1 MKLKNITVIKNY
13 GDLVVG
19 KRADERSP
27 YYFCKF
33 YVGKK
38 VLPNGYFFKT
48 LKTTSLY
55 DARRLAKEEW
65 KKYQSGAVK
74 MITPKESK
82 FHHFAEIYLRNKE
95 RRIKSGE
102 IVSTKILTR
111 DKNIIEQSMYK
122 FFGKDR
128 DVRTITYHDID
139 KYFHNELDH
148 LAGKTRCNYRV
159 LLRQILEFAVIEEC
173 LQQLPVFPT
182 LSKGVPESYVP
193 YTVKEVQLIKSE
205 IRRRI
210 KSTDKWD
217 RSNYILY
224 RELIDYIDFC
234 YFGPFRPGK
243 EILLLQH
250 KHIEQIQSING
261 LKGLAIMPPTRK
273 VKKNKKIAIGRPLLR
288 EIYVNRILKRTPID
302 TGEEYLFYN
311 ISELRDEIDI
321 HSLIKK
327 TGNLFVKLVKFLDIY
342 KTEHGV
348 RPMYSLRSSQ
358 LTDDKSQGL
367 PMEEIAKNSNT
378 SMKMLDSHYLVTY
391 SSSEKEKLLEQLYGK
406 DRRNPKNQK

>member
-1 MKLKNITVIKNY
+1 MKLKKIIIIKNY
-13 GDLVVG
+13 GDLVIG
-19 KRADERSP
+19 KRADDRSP
-27 YYFCKF
+27 YYHCKF
-33 YVGKK
+33 YVSKK
-38 VLPNGYFFKT
+38 MSKDGYFFKS

-65 KKYQSGAVK
+65 KKYQSGAVR
-74 MITPKESK
+74 MTTPKESK
-82 FHHFAEIYLRNKE
+82 FHYFAEIYLRNKE

-102 IVSTKILTR
+102 ITSTKILTR
-111 DKNIIEQSMYK
+111 EKNIIEQSMYK

-128 DVRTITYHDID
+128 DVRTIKYHDID
-139 KYFHNELDH
+139 KYFHNELEH

-173 LQQLPVFPT
+173 IDSLPVFPT
-182 LSKGVPESYVP
+182 LSKGVPQSYVP
-193 YTVKEVQLIKSE
+193 YTDEEVKLIKNE

-217 RSNYILY
+217 RSNYIIY
-224 RELIDYIDFC
+224 RELNDYIDFC
-234 YFGPFRPGK
+234 RFAPFRPGK
-243 EILLLQH
+243 EILLLKH
-250 KHIEQIQSING
+250 NHIEQIQSING

-273 VKKNKKIAIGRPLLR
+273 VKSKKIAIGRPLLR
-288 EIYVNRILKRTPID
+288 DIYVNRILKRIPID
-302 TGEEYLFYN
+302 TGEEYIFFN
-311 ISELRDEIDI
+311 VSELRDNIDVD
-321 HSLIKK
+321 SLLKK
-327 TGNLFVKLVKFLDIY
+327 VGNLFVKIVKFLDIY
-342 KTEHGV
+342 KTNDGI

-406 DRRNPKNQK
+406 DKRNPKNQK

>member
-1 MKLKNITVIKNY
+1 MKLKKITIIKNY
-13 GDLVVG
+13 GDLVIG
-19 KRADERSP
+19 KRADDRSP
-27 YYFCKF
+27 YYHCKF
-33 YVGKK
+33 YVSKK
-38 VLPNGYFFKT
+38 MSKDGYFFKS

-65 KKYQSGAVK
+65 KKYQSGAVR
-74 MITPKESK
+74 MTTPKESK
-82 FHHFAEIYLRNKE
+82 FHYFAEIYLRNKE

-102 IVSTKILTR
+102 ITSTKILTR
-111 DKNIIEQSMYK
+111 EKNIIEQSMYK

-128 DVRTITYHDID
+128 DVRTIKYHDID
-139 KYFHNELDH
+139 KYFHNELEH

-173 LQQLPVFPT
+173 IDSLPVFPT
-182 LSKGVPESYVP
+182 LSKGVPQSYVP
-193 YTVKEVQLIKSE
+193 YTDEEVKLIKNE

-217 RSNYILY
+217 RSNYIIY
-224 RELIDYIDFC
+224 RELNDYIDFC
-234 YFGPFRPGK
+234 RFAPFRPGK

-250 KHIEQIQSING
+250 NHIEQIQSING

-273 VKKNKKIAIGRPLLR
+273 VKSKKIAIGRPLLR
-288 EIYVNRILKRTPID
+288 DIYVNRILKRIPID
-302 TGEEYLFYN
+302 TGEEYIFFN
-311 ISELRDEIDI
+311 VSELRDNIDVD
-321 HSLIKK
+321 SLLKK
-327 TGNLFVKLVKFLDIY
+327 VGNLFVKIVKFLDIY
-342 KTEHGV
+342 KTNDGI

-406 DRRNPKNQK
+406 DKRNPKNQK